1 MEIEKCA
8 KCGVVLNEDE
18 DNMTISFC
26 CQCDEMYHGEN
37 MFDEDYDDEFDGFDS
52 CPKCGRDYDEIDKE
66 YQSCSKCG
74 WDEDKKTWGEK
85 REPTDEDYMNG
96 DADILTGRWL

>member
-37 MFDEDYDDEFDGFDS
+37 MFDEEDDFQPCNVCDLPDACRDFGCAREQGFRIKGDYHG
-52 CPKCGRDYDEIDKE
+52 
-66 YQSCSKCG
+66 
-74 WDEDKKTWGEK
+74 
-85 REPTDEDYMNG
+85 
-96 DADILTGRWL
+96 L